1 MKVLVSE
8 DTVGSEKRKFGI
20 KRVSKSQ
27 AIISSWGMRY
37 ISFSFIIIIIIII
50 IIIKL
55 FHLKKIAKLKFP
67 AIAPRQRVASLLFL
81 LWKFF
86 LYQLA
91 RF

>member
-50 IIIKL
+50 IKL

-67 AIAPRQRVASLLFL
+67 AIVPRQRVASLLLFL

-86 LYQLA
+86 LYQLV